1 MYMPKGTQAKE
12 EKAMTKKI
20 EKTLLAIAK
29 KNNWEVEERGDLE
42 TRHSD
47 QDDFIEVSVW
57 GLKTMLEEAYAAG
70 KSATK

>member
-1 MYMPKGTQAKE
+1 
-12 EKAMTKKI
+12 MTKKI

-57 GLKTMLEEAYAAG
+57 GLKAMLEEAYAAG
-70 KSATK
+70 KTATK

>member
-1 MYMPKGTQAKE
+1 
-12 EKAMTKKI
+12 MTKKI

-57 GLKTMLEEAYAAG
+57 GLKAMLEEAYAAG

>member
-1 MYMPKGTQAKE
+1 
-12 EKAMTKKI
+12 MTKKI
-20 EKTLLAIAK
+20 EKTLLEIAK

-57 GLKTMLEEAYAAG
+57 GLKAMLEEAYAAG
-70 KSATK
+70 KAAC

>member
-12 EKAMTKKI
+12 EKTMTKKI

-57 GLKTMLEEAYAAG
+57 GLKAMLEEAYAAG
-70 KSATK
+70 KAATK

>member
-20 EKTLLAIAK
+20 EKILLAIAK

-70 KSATK
+70 KAATK

>member
-1 MYMPKGTQAKE
+1 
-12 EKAMTKKI
+12 MTKKI

-57 GLKTMLEEAYAAG
+57 GLKAMLEEAYAAG
-70 KSATK
+70 KAAC

>member
-1 MYMPKGTQAKE
+1 
-12 EKAMTKKI
+12 MTKKI

-57 GLKTMLEEAYAAG
+57 GLKVMLEEAYAAG
-70 KSATK
+70 KAATK

>member
-57 GLKTMLEEAYAAG
+57 GLKAMLEEAYAAG
-70 KSATK
+70 KTATK

>member
-1 MYMPKGTQAKE
+1 
-12 EKAMTKKI
+12 MTKKI

-57 GLKTMLEEAYAAG
+57 GLKAMLEEAYAAG
-70 KSATK
+70 KAAAK

>member
-1 MYMPKGTQAKE
+1 
-12 EKAMTKKI
+12 MTKKI

-70 KSATK
+70 KTATK

>member
-57 GLKTMLEEAYAAG
+57 GLKAMLEEAYAAG
-70 KSATK
+70 KAAAK

>member
-1 MYMPKGTQAKE
+1 MYMPKVTQAKE

-57 GLKTMLEEAYAAG
+57 GLKAMLEEAYAAG